1 MTMQERDR
9 YEFRPHSLI
18 DLRSALSLKQKQMA
32 ELIGVPQNTLSR
44 WETGTTA
51 PDALNLAK
59 IYSIA
64 QEHGKEVEFFVR
76 RRLMARRTTRRTRL
90 LVFWDFQ
97 NEGRAANS
105 VQSVSNNIKAAL
117 QGRFGGTSLQ
127 IFKAFGG
134 ANQSKATDV
143 LDEAGWRIWEDDID
157 MDAELISQA
166 KSDSGQEPEDTL
178 VVLIT
183 KDRDYSEMINDLRER
198 GVEVYLGQLG
208 GNLSPRLKKAVDAD
222 HLIDLR

>member
-1 MTMQERDR
+1 MTTQERDR

-44 WETGTTA
+44 WETGATA

-59 IYSIA
+59 VYSIA
-64 QEHGKEVEFFVR
+64 QERGEEVEFFVR
-76 RRLMARRTTRRTRL
+76 RRPMAKKTTGRTRL

-105 VQSVSNNIKAAL
+105 VQSVSDSIKAAL
-117 QGRFGGTSLQ
+117 QGRFGGASLQ

-134 ANQSKATDV
+134 ANQSKATDM

-166 KSDSGQEPEDTL
+166 RSDSGQEPEDTL
-178 VVLIT
+178 VILIT
-183 KDRDYSEMINDLRER
+183 KDRDYSEMINDLQER
-198 GVEVYLGQLG
+198 GVEVYLGQLS
-208 GNLSPRLKKAVDAD
+208 GNLSSKLRRAVDTD
-222 HLIDLR
+222 HIIDLR